1 MKCFTLNNPISVTA
15 WMLLTSVAAGF
26 ALADDDDTLSIA
38 LINDS
43 ENVFTDYAEERNLG
57 FQLGLEYL
65 SDDDMTFQGFT
76 IELSFATLD
85 SQLWEANVMP
95 DADELPE
102 ANVWIAPVQ
111 ASKAHRVIQYTAEL
125 DRLLLVPATPS
136 DQLPVADNDHVFRTF
151 YRWFDVE
158 QALANGM
165 TGEAPLWVSAVNSEV
180 ALAAEVQTIPVSP
193 RSSGALAIE
202 ELRDLL
208 AVQENS
214 EVVTSWPVV
223 LDWLPLLSQETGL
236 APEQVFAW
244 LPDLSALTALR
255 DYPGLQGLTYYYYD
269 LPQNETN
276 DWLVRTML
284 ERHDRLPSHYVVA
297 GMASAM
303 ALLEGVAAADSV
315 APEDLQAAMP
325 EMSWQSAQGEL
336 TFTRT
341 GETSQPLF
349 PVRLQI
355 QPQLEWARPVMSEQ
369 GAVRTQP

>member
-1 MKCFTLNNPISVTA
+1 
-15 WMLLTSVAAGF
+15 MLLTLVATGA
-26 ALADDDDTLSIA
+26 ALAEHQSLSIA

-43 ENVFTDYAEERNLG
+43 EDIFTDYAEERNLG
-57 FQLGLEYL
+57 FELGLEYL
-65 SDDDMTFQGFT
+65 ADDEMTYQGYT
-76 IELSFATLD
+76 IELSFATLE

-95 DADELPE
+95 EADELPE

-111 ASKAHRVIQYTAEL
+111 ASKVHRVIQYAGEL

-151 YRWFDVE
+151 YRWLDVE
-158 QALANGM
+158 QALADGM
-165 TGEAPLWVSAVNSEV
+165 SGDTPLWVSAVNSEV
-180 ALAAEVQTIPVSP
+180 SLAAEVQTIPVSP

-208 AVQENS
+208 AVQDS
-214 EVVTSWPVV
+214 PEVVTSWPVV
-223 LDWLPLLSQETGL
+223 LDWLPLLNQEADL
-236 APEQVFAW
+236 APEQVNAW

-269 LPQNETN
+269 LPQNEVN

-303 ALLEGVAAADSV
+303 ALLEGVASAESTT
-315 APEDLQAAMP
+315 PEDLQAVLP
-325 EMSWQSAQGEL
+325 ELSWQSAQGEM
-336 TFTRT
+336 TFTPS
-341 GETSQPLF
+341 GETSLPLF
-349 PVRLQI
+349 PVRLQV
-355 QPQLEWARPVMSEQ
+355 QPQLDWARPVMSEQ
-369 GAVRTQP
+369 GTVWTQP